1 MGKDYIMARKPNP
14 AFLAEDTLAE
24 DAIRQEIR
32 ETLDACAKQYADGI
46 HFKGYYHGSKRP
58 VPTYPMVRDR
68 KIGDRIA
75 SGGENGAWRIL
86 LFCMYRL

>member
-32 ETLDACAKQYADGI
+32 ETLDACAKNNT
-46 HFKGYYHGSKRP
+46 
-58 VPTYPMVRDR
+58 PTEFILKDITTVRNDP
-68 KIGDRIA
+68 
-75 SGGENGAWRIL
+75 
-86 LFCMYRL
+86 CRLTRWYEIVKSEIE